1 MAEKKYKYKNISMK
15 WLTEMQSYFDG
26 DDYWLTLIET
36 KTQKL
41 KRVRE
46 IMINDCKGITPE
58 GFPLHCG
65 LGERALAGSLMSIFD
80 IEFDNDEINFFI
92 QRKLRNKKLERI

>member
-1 MAEKKYKYKNISMK
+1 
-15 WLTEMQSYFDG
+15 
-26 DDYWLTLIET
+26 
-36 KTQKL
+36 
-41 KRVRE
+41 
-46 IMINDCKGITPE
+46 MINDCKGITPE

-80 IEFDNDEINFFI
+80 NDEINFFI